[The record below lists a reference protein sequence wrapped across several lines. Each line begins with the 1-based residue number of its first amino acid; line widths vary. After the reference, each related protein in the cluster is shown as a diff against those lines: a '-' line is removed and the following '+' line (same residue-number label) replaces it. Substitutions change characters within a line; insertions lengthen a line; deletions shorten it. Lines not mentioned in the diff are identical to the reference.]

1 MRAKSFEPLL
11 STFLIWHV
19 EIKVLQQ
26 QKIVPRPYQDRAT
39 RALVSSRSHTGLI
52 VCRRLLKP
60 HSIALLRHSSSVKLH
75 AIASLEQLS
84 KLFYLRVILALPI
97 I

>member
-1 MRAKSFEPLL
+1 
-11 STFLIWHV
+11 
-19 EIKVLQQ
+19 
-26 QKIVPRPYQDRAT
+26 
-39 RALVSSRSHTGLI
+39 
-52 VCRRLLKP
+52 LKP